1 MSLAVLG
8 EVRVS
13 DRFRSGSGGLRVP
26 PAWPARRRDTATT
39 GAPGVVR
46 QIRGRWQGPA
56 GFRYLAA
63 GDYWFNDETAGDKD
77 GPHSRLRA

>member
-1 MSLAVLG
+1 MRGSLVRLVHRLAVGGASVNRLTAPGTVSLAVLG

-26 PAWPARRRDTATT
+26 PAWPARLRGTATT

-46 QIRGRWQGPA
+46 RIRG
-56 GFRYLAA
+56 
-63 GDYWFNDETAGDKD
+63 T
-77 GPHSRLRA
+77 